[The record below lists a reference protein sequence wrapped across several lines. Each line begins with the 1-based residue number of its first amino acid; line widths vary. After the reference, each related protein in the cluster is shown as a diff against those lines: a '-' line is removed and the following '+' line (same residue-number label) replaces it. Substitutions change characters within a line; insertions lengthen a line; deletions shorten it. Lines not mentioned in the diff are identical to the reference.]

1 MRVDKEPWRSVDR
14 RTTQNPSVR
23 AWATRQRAR
32 KLMITITVLEVQIGV
47 CRLEWRDPVQG
58 PMLRL
63 AGA

>member
-1 MRVDKEPWRSVDR
+1 VDR

-32 KLMITITVLEVQIGV
+32 KLMISVITVLEVEIGV
-47 CRLEWRDPVQG
+47 CRLKWRDPAQR

>member
-1 MRVDKEPWRSVDR
+1 VDR

-23 AWATRQRAR
+23 AWATRQGAR
-32 KLMITITVLEVQIGV
+32 KLMITITVLEVEIGV